1 MVRSASSRV
10 SNHESPDTAIARERI
25 KRATIA
31 KTPLAASTSGSL
43 NSSLDESLAS
53 LLETPDQ
60 SQNWLDHGKGLQR
73 TEVLAMGMWSREG
86 LANMVT
92 T

>member
-1 MVRSASSRV
+1 MVGLGSSQAAAGDGADVRLV
-10 SNHESPDTAIARERI
+10 VYFGRTVTILTAREHI

-53 LLETPDQ
+53 LLETPSVSKLAGQ
-60 SQNWLDHGKGLQR
+60 WGTRRNGLRFWL
-73 TEVLAMGMWSREG
+73 
-86 LANMVT
+86 
-92 T
+92 